1 MSTGYVQRSSSA
13 GLYEILDL
21 ILDKGLVIDV
31 FARVSLMGVE
41 VVAVDVRVVIA
52 SVDTYLR
59 FAEAV
64 NRLDL
69 GSSQAPGLPELA
81 ETGPERLARA
91 ATKGVIEGTKEFLFG
106 ED

>member
-1 MSTGYVQRSSSA
+1 VIGI
-13 GLYEILDL
+13 EI
-21 ILDKGLVIDV
+21 
-31 FARVSLMGVE
+31 
-41 VVAVDVRVVIA
+41 VAVDARVVIA

-59 FAEAV
+59 FAEAA

-69 GSSQAPGLPELA
+69 GSSEAPGVPELI

-91 ATKGVIEGTKEFLFG
+91 ATKGVITGAREFLFG